1 MLIGLSA
8 QQLIG
13 CAYRLFSLGL
23 YPGAC
28 VPALICQS
36 ARGLAKEAGLGGC
49 ADRGDGAQFFSKSTL
64 FKFITIFSVRPA
76 NVRELC
82 ALSFK
87 TLATP
92 FCMRVLLTLATLS
105 GAISGSAAL
114 LPVVASD
121 FLSVNGAE
129 LLDPL
134 DLVVEPQAS
143 GLQATLSPA
152 EVKPVLAPPSPELPK
167 PKLKVVPEVV
177 KVITGEASWY
187 GPGFYGN
194 LTANGEVYK
203 RGTMTAAHRTLPFG
217 TKVRVTNLWNGRT
230 AVIRINDRG
239 PFIDHRVID
248 LGHGAASDLGLTAS
262 GIAQVKLE
270 VLR

>member
-1 MLIGLSA
+1 
-8 QQLIG
+8 
-13 CAYRLFSLGL
+13 
-23 YPGAC
+23 
-28 VPALICQS
+28 
-36 ARGLAKEAGLGGC
+36 
-49 ADRGDGAQFFSKSTL
+49 
-64 FKFITIFSVRPA
+64 
-76 NVRELC
+76 
-82 ALSFK
+82 
-87 TLATP
+87 
-92 FCMRVLLTLATLS
+92 MRVLLTLATLS
-105 GAISGSAAL
+105 GAISGSVVL

-121 FLSVNGAE
+121 LFSGKGAE
-129 LLDPL
+129 PLEPL
-134 DLVVEPQAS
+134 DLVVEPQAPE
-143 GLQATLSPA
+143 LQAIPSPA
-152 EVKPVLAPPSPELPK
+152 VVKPVLASLPLELPK
-167 PKLKVVPEVV
+167 PKLKLVPDVV

-194 LTANGEVYK
+194 LTANGEIYK

>member
-1 MLIGLSA
+1 MLVLP
-8 QQLIG
+8 L
-13 CAYRLFSLGL
+13 
-23 YPGAC
+23 
-28 VPALICQS
+28 
-36 ARGLAKEAGLGGC
+36 
-49 ADRGDGAQFFSKSTL
+49 
-64 FKFITIFSVRPA
+64 
-76 NVRELC
+76 
-82 ALSFK
+82 
-87 TLATP
+87 
-92 FCMRVLLTLATLS
+92 CMRVLLTVATLS

-121 FLSVNGAE
+121 FLSVEGFEPIDTLN
-129 LLDPL
+129 
-134 DLVVEPQAS
+134 LVVEPQES
-143 GLQATLSPA
+143 VTSPRPQMQATLSAA
-152 EVKPVLAPPSPELPK
+152 EVKQVAAPPAAEFPK

-194 LTANGEVYK
+194 RTANGEVYK
-203 RGTMTAAHRTLPFG
+203 PGTMTAAHRTLPFG
-217 TKVRVTNLWNGRT
+217 TKVRVTNLWNGRS

-239 PFIDHRVID
+239 PFVYHRVID